1 MSRQTG
7 KNDDKEKSLQTGSMA
22 GVEELEEFEPP
33 TPPDGGWGWAVMIA
47 SFFSNM
53 IVDGV
58 CYTFGIFF
66 PELVDTFG
74 ASKSVTALVGALVPG
89 TYLLVGKSA
98 NAIE

>member
-1 MSRQTG
+1 MSKQTG
-7 KNDDKEKSLQTGSMA
+7 KNDDKEKAAQTASL
-22 GVEELEEFEPP
+22 EEMDEFEPP

-89 TYLLVGKSA
+89 TYLLVGKCVCVCV
-98 NAIE
+98 